1 MANWKILITDG
12 LDETGLAL
20 LRVEA
25 QVEAMDGLTAEELL
39 KIIGEYHAL
48 VVRGRTKVTGEVFS
62 AGKGLKV
69 VGRAGVGVDNIDL
82 AAANAHGVTVVN
94 SPLATTQAVAEH
106 TLGLMLALVRSIP
119 KADVGMKSGQWLKKE
134 LLGVEVDGKILGVV
148 GMGHIGSKVAQLAG
162 ALGMSVIGFDPLI
175 SLAEIQERGAEP
187 VSLGDLYRRAD
198 FITIHVPLT
207 PETRGMVN
215 GQSLGHMKRGVRL
228 LCAARGGVIDETALL
243 GALESGQVAGAALD
257 VFNQEPPGVSA
268 LVTHP
273 SVVATPHIAA
283 QTEEAQARAARDIA
297 AEVLSA
303 LKGEPLRWRVL

>member
-20 LRVEA
+20 LRAEA
-25 QVEAMDGLTAEELL
+25 QVEAMEGLTAEELL

-62 AGKGLKV
+62 AGKELKV

-82 AAANAHGVTVVN
+82 AAANAHGVSVVN

-106 TLGLMLALVRSIP
+106 TLGLMLALARSIP
-119 KADVGMKSGQWLKKE
+119 KADAAMKSGQWLKKD
-134 LLGVEVDGKILGVV
+134 LLGVEIDEKVLGVI

-207 PETRGMVN
+207 PETRGMIN

>member
-20 LRVEA
+20 LRAEA
-25 QVEAMDGLTAEELL
+25 QVEAMEGLTAEELL

-62 AGKGLKV
+62 AGKELKV

-106 TLGLMLALVRSIP
+106 TLGLMLALARSIP
-119 KADVGMKSGQWLKKE
+119 KADAAMKSGQWLKKD
-134 LLGVEVDGKILGVV
+134 LLGVEIDGKVLGVI

-207 PETRGMVN
+207 PETRGMIN

-257 VFNQEPPGVSA
+257 VFNQEPPGC
-268 LVTHP
+268 L
-273 SVVATPHIAA
+273 
-283 QTEEAQARAARDIA
+283 
-297 AEVLSA
+297 L
-303 LKGEPLRWRVL
+303 W